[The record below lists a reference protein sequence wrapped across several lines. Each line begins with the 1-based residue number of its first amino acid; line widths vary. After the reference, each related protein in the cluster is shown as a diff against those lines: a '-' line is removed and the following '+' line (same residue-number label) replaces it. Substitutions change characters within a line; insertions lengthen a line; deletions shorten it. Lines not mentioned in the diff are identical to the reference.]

1 MVIAQPFAALLAAA
15 VALVAG
21 LPAAVGSHTGILLTA
36 TQVGPLRL
44 GLATPVQVQAFA
56 GKPQHVWRFAGN
68 GQIPGN
74 GLFLNRA
81 QAYGYGCTA
90 PVAMRGCRTV
100 YAIKSGRLLGFY
112 TRGSGFH
119 TQAGTRVGT
128 SLTQALSREHGQWA
142 GFSVQCPAIV
152 FPASATAEFKA
163 DVTRTPPRVSD
174 FLISLAPQSFSDGC

>member
-1 MVIAQPFAALLAAA
+1 VTIARPFTALLAAA
-15 VALVAG
+15 LAAG
-21 LPAAVGSHTGILLTA
+21 LASAAGSSTGILLTA

-44 GLATPVQVQAFA
+44 GLATPAHVQAFA
-56 GKPQHVWRFAGN
+56 GKPQHVWKFAGN

-81 QAYGYGCTA
+81 QAYGYGCLT
-90 PVAMRGCRTV
+90 PLDRQGCRTV
-100 YAIKSGRLLGFY
+100 YAFRRGRLLGFY

-152 FPASATAEFKA
+152 FTASATAEFKA
-163 DVTRTPPRVSD
+163 DVTRTPPRVAD
-174 FLISLAPQSFSDGC
+174 FLISLAQRFFADGC

>member
-1 MVIAQPFAALLAAA
+1 VVIAKPCAALLAA
-15 VALVAG
+15 VALAAG
-21 LPAAVGSHTGILLTA
+21 LVSAAGSHTGTLLTA

-44 GLATPVQVQAFA
+44 GLATPAQVQAFA
-56 GKPQHVWRFAGN
+56 GKPQHVWRFARN

-74 GLFLNRA
+74 GLFVNRA

-90 PVAMRGCRTV
+90 PVDLHGCRTV
-100 YAIKSGRLLGFY
+100 YALKSGRLIGFS
-112 TRGSGFH
+112 TRGTGFH

-163 DVTRTPPRVSD
+163 NVTRTPPRVAD
-174 FLISLAPQSFSDGC
+174 FLISLAAQSFSDGC

>member
-1 MVIAQPFAALLAAA
+1 VVIARPFVALLGAVAFAAGLASAA
-15 VALVAG
+15 
-21 LPAAVGSHTGILLTA
+21 GSHSGILLTA

-44 GLATPVQVQAFA
+44 GSAGPAQVQAFA

-74 GLFLNRA
+74 GLFLSRA
-81 QAYGYGCTA
+81 RAYGYGCTA
-90 PVAMRGCRTV
+90 PVNLRGCRTV
-100 YAIKSGRLLGFY
+100 YAIKSGRLFGFY

-128 SLTQALSREHGQWA
+128 GLTLALLREHGQWA
-142 GFSVQCPAIV
+142 GFSVQCPAMV
-152 FPASATAEFKA
+152 FTASGTAEFKA

-174 FLISLAPQSFSDGC
+174 FLISLAPRSFSDGC